1 MFAVSINFYDWRK
14 FVMYESMKILIGRK
28 FYKAASAARKKLDVF
43 YARNRITDE
52 EYMELDDLVNTVYG
66 GADENAG

>member
-1 MFAVSINFYDWRK
+1 MLAVSINFYNWRK

-28 FYKAASAARKKLDVF
+28 FYKTAEAARKKLDVF

-52 EYMELDDLVNTVYG
+52 EYMELDDLVNTVYSN
-66 GADENAG
+66 ADENGG

>member
-1 MFAVSINFYDWRK
+1 MFAVSINIFNWRK

-28 FYKAASAARKKLDVF
+28 FYKTAETARKKLDVF

-66 GADENAG
+66 GADENGG

>member
-1 MFAVSINFYDWRK
+1 
-14 FVMYESMKILIGRK
+14 MYESMKILIGRK
-28 FYKAASAARKKLDVF
+28 FYKTAEAARKKLDVF
-43 YARNRITDE
+43 YARNRITDD

>member
-1 MFAVSINFYDWRK
+1 
-14 FVMYESMKILIGRK
+14 MYESMKILIGRK
-28 FYKAASAARKKLDVF
+28 FYKTAEVARKKLDVF

-66 GADENAG
+66 ADENAG

>member
-1 MFAVSINFYDWRK
+1 MFAVSINFYNWRE

-28 FYKAASAARKKLDVF
+28 FYKTAEAARKKLDVF

-66 GADENAG
+66 GADENGG

>member
-1 MFAVSINFYDWRK
+1 
-14 FVMYESMKILIGRK
+14 MYKTMKILIGKK
-28 FYKAASAARKKLDVF
+28 FYKKIEDARGRVDMF
-43 YARNRITDE
+43 YSKMRLTDE